1 VRSGPD
7 DPRELL
13 ARLGLD
19 AVRAGLA
26 VASGGNLSARAGNRD
41 EAWVTAA
48 GSWLDHLDEHEFV
61 RVRVSDGEVLES
73 RPGARPSTEVAL
85 HLSTYR
91 VRPDINAIIH
101 LHPQLAVLLD
111 ALDEDIR
118 MITTDHRAYVGRVA
132 RTPFHPPGTAELA
145 EAAAAAAADGTNCVL
160 LARHGCSVLG
170 EDPLMAYRRA
180 VNLDEAARL
189 TYHALLLTGG
199 RPGRSIE
206 ECPPFHADGRLI

>member
-1 VRSGPD
+1 VRSGAD

-26 VASGGNLSARAGNRD
+26 VASGGNLSARIGNLD

-48 GSWLDHLDEHEFV
+48 GSWLDRLDEREFV
-61 RVRVSDGEVLES
+61 RVRLSDGVVLEGA
-73 RPGARPSTEVAL
+73 PGARPSTEVAL

-101 LHPQLAVLLD
+101 LHPQVAVLLD
-111 ALDEDIR
+111 AMDEDIR
-118 MITTDHRAYVGRVA
+118 MITTDHLVYVGRVA
-132 RTPFHPPGTAELA
+132 RTPFYAPGTAELA

-160 LARHGCSVLG
+160 LAHHGCSVLG

-180 VNLDEAARL
+180 VNLEEAARL
-189 TYHALLLTGG
+189 TYRALVLTGG

-206 ECPPFHADGRLI
+206 ECPPFHVHGPAI